1 MARQAVVTG
10 GTGAVGAA
18 VVRACVEAGFD
29 VHSVQRRDA
38 PAAAGVTVH
47 RADLADDAQL
57 GALAGELGALED
69 LALLVHAAGV
79 FVRGEDDAGIVRR
92 VNVEAPGRLTR
103 GLLPALRAAK
113 ADVVFVNSS
122 VAARPPAGEDGAYA
136 ASKREL
142 RALADTLRAEEN
154 EYGLRVLSVYLGRT
168 AGPLQER
175 LHADEGKAYDEGRL
189 LQPGDVART
198 IIDAVTLPPTAEVTD
213 LHIRPRR
220 KPAA

>member
-10 GTGAVGAA
+10 GSGAVGAA
-18 VVRACVEAGFD
+18 VVRACVEAGFH
-29 VHSVQRRDA
+29 VHAVQRGDA
-38 PAAAGVTVH
+38 PAAAEVTAH
-47 RADLADDAQL
+47 RADLADDGQL
-57 GALAGELGALED
+57 DALAAELGALDD

-79 FVRGEDDAGIVRR
+79 FVRGDDGAALVRR

-103 GLLPALRAAK
+103 GLLPALRAAN

-122 VAARPPAGEDGAYA
+122 VAARPPAGDDGAYA

-142 RALADTLRAEEN
+142 RALADSLRAEEN
-154 EYGLRVLSVYLGRT
+154 EQGLRVLSVYLGRT

-175 LHADEGKAYDEGRL
+175 LHAEEGKAYDAARL
-189 LQPGDVART
+189 LQPEDVART
-198 IIDAVTLPPTAEVTD
+198 ILDAVALPPTAEVTD